1 MTNRQAIQKYSAA
14 TLPSGDPIKTV
25 ILLYDTLIR
34 LLYKA
39 KKAIDESN
47 VILRH
52 ESIHQAAGVVDLL
65 HNGLDLKNES
75 KLIRLLDKFYT
86 NLFIKINMLVIK
98 NQGHEEID
106 EILQSVRSLRTKWIE
121 FDQRNEEFHGPA
133 SNNNGGTFVSEEGNI
148 ETNVKC

>member
-1 MTNRQAIQKYSAA
+1 MTNKEAIQKYSAA
-14 TLPSGDPIKTV
+14 TLPSDPVKTV
-25 ILLYDTLIR
+25 ILLYNTLIR

-39 KKAIDESN
+39 KKAIDENN

-65 HNGLDLKNES
+65 HNGLDLSNES

-98 NQGHEEID
+98 NQGKEEID
-106 EILQSVRSLRTKWIE
+106 EILQSVRGLRSKWLE
-121 FDQRNEEFHGPA
+121 FDERNEELHGTQ
-133 SNNNGGTFVSEEGNI
+133 SNDNIAHEESVLA
-148 ETNVKC
+148 TDMKC